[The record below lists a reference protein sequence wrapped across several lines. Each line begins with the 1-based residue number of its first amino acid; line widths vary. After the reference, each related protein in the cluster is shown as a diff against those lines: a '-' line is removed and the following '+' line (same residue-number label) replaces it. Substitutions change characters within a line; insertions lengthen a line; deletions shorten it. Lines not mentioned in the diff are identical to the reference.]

1 MLGSGK
7 EPGPKIAQRRK
18 KELSIEEKS
27 FIIKVPLPNEKGRTT
42 MLDKN
47 YTTELLDLE
56 EVIVKKVENLEKE
69 VHIHVEL
76 PRKPHKCP
84 RCGEKTGNI
93 HDYRTQKI
101 KDIPLGRTT
110 YLYLKKRRYVCQS
123 CGKRFYESNS
133 FLGKYR
139 RMTTRLTA
147 HIIMLF
153 QKLKPASEIAKDCNI
168 SAVTALRCFD
178 CVNYGLQSLPEVL
191 SIDEFKGNAGGEKYQ
206 TIITDAE
213 HKKILDVL
221 PNRFERDLIQYF
233 KRFPNKSDVAVF
245 VIDMNHHFRNVAKNC
260 FPNATI
266 VADRFHVIR
275 QVLWAMENVRKA
287 EQKKLSAR
295 YRKYFKRSKALLSKH
310 PKKLT
315 EDEMNRLAL
324 MFEIAPRLAKAYQL
338 KNQFMAVMQSESETE
353 GRKKLGDWLFQAE
366 LQELPEFAAS
376 ITAYRNWFQEIVNS
390 FTKPYSNGFTEGC
403 NNKTKVLKRVC
414 FGVRDFGRFRNR
426 ILHCST

>member
-1 MLGSGK
+1 MLNK
-7 EPGPKIAQRRK
+7 
-18 KELSIEEKS
+18 
-27 FIIKVPLPNEKGRTT
+27 
-42 MLDKN
+42 D
-47 YTTELLDLE
+47 YTTELLNLE
-56 EVIVKKVENLEKE
+56 EVIVKKVENLENE
-69 VHIHVEL
+69 VHIHIEL

-84 RCGEKTGNI
+84 CCGETTETV
-93 HDYRTQKI
+93 HDYRTQRV

-110 YLYLKKRRYVCQS
+110 YLYLKKRRYVCRS
-123 CGKRFYESNS
+123 CGKRFYENNP

-147 HIIMLF
+147 HIITLF

-168 SAVTALRCFD
+168 SSMTALRCFD
-178 CVNYGLQSLPEVL
+178 CIDYSLHSLPKVL

-206 TIITDAE
+206 TIVTDAE
-213 HKKILDVL
+213 RKKVLDIL

-233 KRFPNKSDVAVF
+233 RSFSNKSDVACF
-245 VIDMNHHFRNVAKNC
+245 VIDMNQHFRNVAKVC

-266 VADRFHVIR
+266 IADRFHVIR

-287 EQKKLSAR
+287 EQKKLSTHF
-295 YRKYFKRSKALLSKH
+295 RKYFKRSKALLSKH

-338 KNQFMAVMQSESETE
+338 KNQFMAVMQSDNEAE
-353 GRKKLGDWLFQAE
+353 GRKSLGEWLSQAE
-366 LQELPEFAAS
+366 LQELPEFAAC

-390 FTKPYSNGFTEGC
+390 FTQHYSNGFTEGC

-414 FGVRDFGRFRNR
+414 FGVRDFDRFRNR